1 MDINAIFKCQVL
13 SQWMDAHPG
22 AVNTGSEIADQI
34 LTVLLSTSMFIAGVL
49 GFVLDNTVP
58 GTIY

>member
-1 MDINAIFKCQVL
+1 
-13 SQWMDAHPG
+13 MDAHPG